1 MLKATAQLKP
11 RCRAPCASVFV
22 GPRRPFLPWPLVASM
37 ESNQR
42 AARPCR
48 ANTII
53 QQVHFLQCPCGS
65 RIGRS
70 LLSGNESKTRGDLL
84 KTLLSFQFT
93 RPLCFSRGPTYYPL
107 NSNPALL
114 GVVALA
120 RGVDLHLLHVA
131 GAGHSAHLGL
141 SKPAGHLGATIAEI
155 NLTRACL
162 LCLMSCECIVPWRE
176 RLACTM
182 VPNMAI

>member
-48 ANTII
+48 AKTII

-70 LLSGNESKTRGDLL
+70 LLSGNESKTQRGSS
-84 KTLLSFQFT
+84 KNIAILSIHSSLVFFT
-93 RPLCFSRGPTYYPL
+93 GSHILSLEQQPRSLGRSCSGARCGSPSSACGWRRALSASRAVKACRPLGGNDR
-107 NSNPALL
+107 
-114 GVVALA
+114 
-120 RGVDLHLLHVA
+120 
-131 GAGHSAHLGL
+131 
-141 SKPAGHLGATIAEI
+141 
-155 NLTRACL
+155 
-162 LCLMSCECIVPWRE
+162 
-176 RLACTM
+176 
-182 VPNMAI
+182 